1 MAKKE
6 EIQKL
11 SGMEPGRVITDSLTF
26 DEPGKIDWDVAAQR
40 LNDGLTK
47 NQAWAM
53 CQALQPMLRAHDAV
67 LVKMRSSGR
76 KRPATELQGLFSQAT
91 NKIDMTRGLALIL
104 CLPTNLQH
112 FTQRLTDHQVELFQ
126 LLLDQLFISESRAK
140 KVLHTDTLV
149 VVEKQ
154 HGYYYYNSKEK
165 ISPDELM
172 FLNTTR
178 SLSSTIV
185 RYGYRQNE
193 TFVTLP
199 AAVYPYF
206 LHALRPETSEETW
219 FTRQSLPSADYQIV
233 NLEVDSVAKFALLQS
248 LLKANK
254 MPLKQKG
261 VGAADVKR
269 AAKSLA
275 LSEIFAD
282 DAVKGS
288 EQEGLR
294 ARFYVNVFAIDH
306 YILQYRSSD
315 SDPIEK
321 SLRRIFYSDFERF
334 TYHITSLILPHIKGI
349 RRQFAEVNTLSMLLS
364 DFLDYLRSYPQE
376 WICIGDLLTQLSSE
390 SEGETIVPYSTM
402 VYSPSLMS
410 DLYDLTNEYSHQ
422 LISADSFVSEF
433 GLATLQSLSL
443 MLGSVGMA
451 EVAVTPQ
458 HRFQSPFARAEFI
471 RLTDL
476 GRYALNVSQEYAK
489 PHFDQTAYFEL
500 DPERLIIRSLVTPN
514 PYEQLLKN
522 SSVLISKNRYET
534 SASSFLAHCKSRD
547 DVEKNIDIF
556 KQFISSELPP
566 LWKDF
571 FAQLLQHCH
580 PLKKDAT
587 AYYHFTVQPD
597 DSEFIRLVTTDEKL
611 RRLVIRAEDYRI
623 LVRASDLV
631 KFEERLKKHGYLL

>member
-6 EIQKL
+6 EIKKL
-11 SGMEPGRVITDSLTF
+11 FEIDPKKENPNILTF
-26 DEPGKIDWDVAAQR
+26 DEPEKIDWDIAAQR

-47 NQAWAM
+47 NQVWTM
-53 CQALQPMLRAHDAV
+53 CQALQPLIRAHDAV
-67 LVKMRSSGR
+67 LVRMRNSDR
-76 KRPATELQGLFSQAT
+76 KRQANELQGLFSQAT

-104 CLPTNLQH
+104 CLPSNLRL
-112 FTQRLTDHQVELFQ
+112 FTERLTDHQRELIQ
-126 LLLDQLFISESRAK
+126 LLLDQLYVSESQAK
-140 KVLHTDTLV
+140 IVLHTDTFI

-154 HGYYYYNSKEK
+154 HGYYYYNTKEK
-165 ISPDELM
+165 ITPDELL
-172 FLNTTR
+172 FLSTTR
-178 SLSSTIV
+178 SLSNTKTHYV
-185 RYGYRQNE
+185 YRQYD

-206 LHALRPETSEETW
+206 LHALKPETDEETW
-219 FTRQSLPSADYQIV
+219 FTRQSLPSDDYQVI
-233 NLEVDSVAKFALLQS
+233 NLEVDSVAKFDLLQS

-261 VGAADVKR
+261 VGVTDVKR
-269 AAKSLA
+269 AAKSLG
-275 LSEIFAD
+275 LPEIFAD

-288 EQEGLR
+288 DQEGLR

-306 YILQYRSSD
+306 YILQYSRAD
-315 SDPIEK
+315 GDPIEK
-321 SLRRIFYSDFERF
+321 SLRRIFYSNFSRF
-334 TYHITSLILPHIKGI
+334 TYYITSLVLPHIRGF
-349 RRQFAEVNTLSMLLS
+349 RRQFIEVNSLNVLMSE
-364 DFLDYLRSYPQE
+364 FLDYLRSYPQD
-376 WICIGDLLTQLSSE
+376 WISIGDVLTQLCSE
-390 SEGETIVPYSTM
+390 SEGDSVPYTTM
-402 VYSPSLMS
+402 VFSPSLMS
-410 DLYDLTNEYSHQ
+410 DLHDLTNAYSNK
-422 LISADSFVSEF
+422 LISVDSFVSEF

-443 MLGSVGMA
+443 MLCSVGMA
-451 EVAVTPQ
+451 EVALSPQ
-458 HRFQSPFARAEFI
+458 HSFQSPFARAEFI

-476 GRYALNVSQEYAK
+476 GRYALNVSGKYVK

-534 SASSFLAHCKSRD
+534 SASSFLATCKSRD

-571 FAQLLQHCH
+571 FDQLLQHCH
-580 PLKKDAT
+580 PLKKDTT
-587 AYYHFTVQPD
+587 AYHHFTIQPD

-611 RRLVIRAEDYRI
+611 RQLVIRAEDYRI
-623 LVRASDLV
+623 LVKGADLA